1 MERAEVLM
9 LKLQEQYR
17 KKESPAQMLLTLQM
31 LQQELMQM
39 NVLLTHGQRD
49 RSKVSVV
56 LPFPKKQA
64 VEEQPP
70 VPEEKIVQVLQI
82 DEEEVARELEQMK
95 QSAELKNEISMK
107 GRPSFNEQ
115 YDPLEEVPTLASH
128 FPASGNYLP
137 KAVQEVPTMPEP
149 VQITPLPEPEP
160 APLPFSPYLPQPA
173 TTAPPAPKVNKPKI
187 EFEDA
192 SPVDLVAIKDLND
205 KLKEQT
211 RELAQKF
218 QDVPIKDLR
227 KAIGINDRYLYI
239 NELFNGD
246 EAMFERSVKTLN
258 HFSILPEAEFWMQRE
273 LRIKLGWKEDNQLVQ
288 QFVQLVR
295 RRFA

>member
-17 KKESPAQMLLTLQM
+17 KKENPAQLLLTLQL

-39 NVLLTHGQRD
+39 NAPAQQNLKE
-49 RSKVSVV
+49 RSKVSIV

-64 VEEQPP
+64 VEEHQP
-70 VPEEKIVQVLQI
+70 VREERIVQVLQI
-82 DEEEVARELEQMK
+82 DQEEVERELEQMK
-95 QSAELKNEISMK
+95 QAAEMKNEISMK
-107 GRPSFNEQ
+107 LRPAFQDQ

-128 FPASGNYLP
+128 ITPTDDIPTLASHMAPA
-137 KAVQEVPTMPEP
+137 MPEEVKMQP
-149 VQITPLPEPEP
+149 DPEPLPY
-160 APLPFSPYLPQPA
+160 SPYLPQ
-173 TTAPPAPKVNKPKI
+173 APKQADSAPKPNRPKI
-187 EFEDA
+187 MFEDVPSNDA
-192 SPVDLVAIKDLND
+192 VQVKELNER
-205 KLKEQT
+205 LKEQT
-211 RELAQKF
+211 REVAQKL

-258 HFSILPEAEFWMQRE
+258 QFSILPEAEFWMQRE
-273 LRIKLGWKEDNQLVQ
+273 LRIKLGWKEDNILVQ

-295 RRFA
+295 RRFS

>member
-39 NVLLTHGQRD
+39 NVQLTHGQRD

-64 VEEQPP
+64 VEEQLP
-70 VPEEKIVQVLQI
+70 VQEEKIVQVLQI

-107 GRPSFNEQ
+107 GRPSFTEQ

-128 FPASGNYLP
+128 IPVSDNYLS
-137 KAVQEVPTMPEP
+137 KTVQEVPTMPEP
-149 VQITPLPEPEP
+149 VQITPRPEPEP
-160 APLPFSPYLPQPA
+160 TPLPFSPYLPQPA

>member
-17 KKESPAQMLLTLQM
+17 KKENPAQLLLTLQL

-39 NVLLTHGQRD
+39 NTSSPQQVKE

-56 LPFPKKQA
+56 LPFPKKQS
-64 VEEQPP
+64 VEDHQHTQ
-70 VPEEKIVQVLQI
+70 EEKIVQVLQV
-82 DEEEVARELEQMK
+82 DQEEVERELEQMK

-107 GRPSFNEQ
+107 LRPAYQEQ
-115 YDPLEEVPTLASH
+115 YDPIEEVPTLPPH
-128 FPASGNYLP
+128 
-137 KAVQEVPTMPEP
+137 
-149 VQITPLPEPEP
+149 ITPLELEEIPTLASHIPPTIPEP
-160 APLPFSPYLPQPA
+160 APEPKAPEPLPYSPYLPQ
-173 TTAPPAPKVNKPKI
+173 TPKQSESSPKI
-187 EFEDA
+187 NRPKILFEDIT
-192 SPVDLVAIKDLND
+192 PVETVPAKELNE
-205 KLKEQT
+205 KLKEPT
-211 RELAQKF
+211 REVAQKL

-258 HFSILPEAEFWMQRE
+258 QFSILPEAEFWMQRE
-273 LRIKLGWKEDNQLVQ
+273 LRIKLGWKEDNPLVQ

-295 RRFA
+295 RRFS

>member
-17 KKESPAQMLLTLQM
+17 KKENPAQMLLTLQL

-39 NVLLTHGQRD
+39 NAPAQQNVRE
-49 RSKVSVV
+49 RSKVSIV

-64 VEEQPP
+64 VEEQQPAR
-70 VPEEKIVQVLQI
+70 EEKIVQVLQI
-82 DEEEVARELEQMK
+82 DQEEVERELAQMK
-95 QSAELKNEISMK
+95 QAAEMKNEISIK
-107 GRPSFNEQ
+107 LRPAFQEQ
-115 YDPLEEVPTLASH
+115 YDLEEVPTLASH
-128 FPASGNYLP
+128 IPPADDIPTLAAHTPPAIPEQES
-137 KAVQEVPTMPEP
+137 VQPEP
-149 VQITPLPEPEP
+149 LPY
-160 APLPFSPYLPQPA
+160 SPYLPQAQKQPES
-173 TTAPPAPKVNKPKI
+173 APRPNRPKI
-187 EFEDA
+187 MFEDIPSTDA
-192 SPVDLVAIKDLND
+192 VPVKELNER
-205 KLKEQT
+205 LKEQT
-211 RELAQKF
+211 REVAQKL

-258 HFSILPEAEFWMQRE
+258 QFSILPEAEFWMQRE
-273 LRIKLGWKEDNQLVQ
+273 LRIKLGWKEDNTLVQ

-295 RRFA
+295 RRFS

>member
-39 NVLLTHGQRD
+39 NVLMTHEQRD

-64 VEEQPP
+64 IEEQPP
-70 VPEEKIVQVLQI
+70 VREDKIVQVLQI

-107 GRPSFNEQ
+107 VRPSFNEQ

-128 FPASGNYLP
+128 LPAPDNYPP
-137 KAVQEVPTMPEP
+137 KTAQEVPTMPEP
-149 VQITPLPEPEP
+149 VQVTPLPEPEP

-173 TTAPPAPKVNKPKI
+173 TTVPPAPKVNRPKI
-187 EFEDA
+187 EFEDVT
-192 SPVDLVAIKDLND
+192 PVDLVASKDLND
-205 KLKEQT
+205 KLKEQN

-273 LRIKLGWKEDNQLVQ
+273 LRIKLGWKEDNPLVQ

-295 RRFA
+295 RRFS

>member
-1 MERAEVLM
+1 
-9 LKLQEQYR
+9 
-17 KKESPAQMLLTLQM
+17 
-31 LQQELMQM
+31 
-39 NVLLTHGQRD
+39 
-49 RSKVSVV
+49 
-56 LPFPKKQA
+56 
-64 VEEQPP
+64 
-70 VPEEKIVQVLQI
+70 
-82 DEEEVARELEQMK
+82 MK

-107 GRPSFNEQ
+107 VRPSFNDQ

-128 FPASGNYLP
+128 IPVSDMY
-137 KAVQEVPTMPEP
+137 KQKTEQEFPTMPEP
-149 VQITPLPEPEP
+149 VQVTPIPEPEP
-160 APLPFSPYLPQPA
+160 APLPYSPYLPKPS
-173 TTAPPAPKVNKPKI
+173 TTETPAPRVNRPKI

-192 SPVDLVAIKDLND
+192 SPVDLVATKDLND

>member
-17 KKESPAQMLLTLQM
+17 KKESAAQMLLTLQL

-39 NVLLTHGQRD
+39 NTPMTQGQRD

-56 LPFPKKQA
+56 LPFPKKQV
-64 VEEQPP
+64 VEEQPQ
-70 VPEEKIVQVLQI
+70 VQEEKIIQVLQV
-82 DEEEVARELEQMK
+82 DEEEVERELEQMK
-95 QSAELKNEISMK
+95 QSAEMKNEISMK
-107 GRPSFNEQ
+107 LRPSFNEQ

-128 FPASGNYLP
+128 ITTTDNYVP
-137 KAVQEVPTMPEP
+137 RPVQEVPTMPEP
-149 VQITPLPEPEP
+149 VEITPIPEPEA
-160 APLPFSPYLPQPA
+160 APLPYSPYLPQPA
-173 TTAPPAPKVNKPKI
+173 APAAQAPKLNRPKI
-187 EFEDA
+187 EFEDVT
-192 SPVDLVAIKDLND
+192 PVDLIATKDLND

-295 RRFA
+295 RRFS

>member
-17 KKESPAQMLLTLQM
+17 KKENPEQMLLTLQL

-39 NVLLTHGQRD
+39 NTSSPQQVRE

-56 LPFPKKQA
+56 LPFPKKQT
-64 VEEQPP
+64 VQDHHQ
-70 VPEEKIVQVLQI
+70 VQEEKIIQVLQVDQ
-82 DEEEVARELEQMK
+82 DEVEKELEQMK

-107 GRPSFNEQ
+107 IRPVYQDQ
-115 YDPLEEVPTLASH
+115 YDPVEEVPTLASH
-128 FPASGNYLP
+128 IAPLEDIPTLASHI
-137 KAVQEVPTMPEP
+137 APTMPEP
-149 VQITPLPEPEP
+149 AVPKEPEP
-160 APLPFSPYLPQPA
+160 LPYSPYLPQ
-173 TTAPPAPKVNKPKI
+173 TPKQPEVSKINRPKI
-187 EFEDA
+187 LFEDIT
-192 SPVDLVAIKDLND
+192 PVEAAPAKELNE
-205 KLKEQT
+205 KLKEPT
-211 RELAQKF
+211 REVAQKL

-258 HFSILPEAEFWMQRE
+258 QFSILPEAEFWMQRE
-273 LRIKLGWKEDNQLVQ
+273 LRIKLGWKEDNPLVQ
-288 QFVQLVR
+288 QFVLLVR
-295 RRFA
+295 RRFS